1 MVKPLCILVG
11 CGPGLGLSL
20 VRRFHDGGFKVA
32 ALSRDERRCQSLLAR
47 VGGSPADL
55 KALGADAGDAA
66 ALHDALDRAVAW
78 GSVQPDVVI
87 YNAAAMSEGPA
98 SGLGPSLF
106 DDLKVTVGGAVTL
119 AAFAAKAMKQA
130 GKGSILFTG
139 GGLSLEPHPAW
150 AALGMGKAALR
161 NYAFSLHRELREAG
175 VNVCIVTVCGI
186 IKPGSDFDPDKIAE
200 IYWGAHATSP
210 ESWREEIVY
219 MPGGNKFYNR
229 AG

>member
-20 VRRFHDGGFKVA
+20 VRRFYDGGFKVA
-32 ALSRDERRCQSLLAR
+32 ALSRDERRCQSLLSR

-55 KALGADAGDAA
+55 KALGADAGDNA
-66 ALHDALDRAVAW
+66 ALRHALDRAVAW
-78 GSVQPDVVI
+78 GSAQPDVVI
-87 YNAAAMSEGPA
+87 YNAAAMSQTMA

-119 AAFAAKAMKQA
+119 ATFAAKAMKQA
-130 GKGSILFTG
+130 GRGTILFTG

-175 VNVCIVTVCGI
+175 VNVCIVTICGI
-186 IKPGSDFDPDKIAE
+186 IASGSDFDPDKIAE
-200 IYWGAHATSP
+200 VYWGARAASAD
-210 ESWREEIVY
+210 SWREEIVY
-219 MPGGNKFYNR
+219 MPGGDRFYNR

>member
-20 VRRFHDGGFKVA
+20 VRRFHGGGFKVA
-32 ALSRDERRCQSLLAR
+32 ALSRDEGRCQSLLSRLA
-47 VGGSPADL
+47 GSPADL
-55 KALGADAGDAA
+55 KALEADASDAA
-66 ALHDALDRAVAW
+66 ALRNALDRAVAW

-87 YNAAAMSEGPA
+87 YSAAAMSEGLA

-106 DDLKVTVGGAVTL
+106 DDLKVTVGGGVTL
-119 AAFAAKAMKQA
+119 ATFAAKAMKQA
-130 GKGSILFTG
+130 GKGTILFTG

-175 VNVCIVTVCGI
+175 VNVCIVTICGI

-200 IYWGAHATSP
+200 AYWGAHAASP